1 MMTMMMSPVVQ
12 VVLRLLGR
20 RVVGHLL
27 VIGRAPAVAAVPAV
41 RRGGNTADRVEAGCF
56 DGARRLNESS
66 VQLTGSGHGLS
77 AEWRRRRC
85 APDTAARHRSTVDD
99 ARLRALTAVILSV
112 QHTRYDYEIL
122 L

>member
-20 RVVGHLL
+20 RVVGRLL

-41 RRGGNTADRVEAGCF
+41 RRGGNTSDRVEAGCF

-85 APDTAARHRSTVDD
+85 DTAARHRSTVDD
-99 ARLRALTAVILSV
+99 ARLRALTAVALSV
-112 QHTRYDYEIL
+112 
-122 L
+122 